1 MRISVSKLSFLAL
14 LAGGIAAMAMAT
26 GDSASAAA
34 GGPVCGTRADGPKT
48 YDSVKAARADGAK
61 VAHMGNCVILC
72 QGFAPTLIQ
81 QPLCGMDP
89 LNHAR
94 MTYPNNC
101 EAENA
106 HAIWV
111 HDGPCKK

>member
-1 MRISVSKLSFLAL
+1 MRTLRIKLSSLAV
-14 LAGGIAAMAMAT
+14 LAGIAAIAIAT
-26 GDSASAAA
+26 GGSASAA
-34 GGPVCGTRADGPKT
+34 GGPVCGTKADGPKT
-48 YDSVKAARADGAK
+48 YDSMAAAKKDGAA
-61 VAHMGNCVILC
+61 VAHMGACLVLC
-72 QGFAPTLIQ
+72 QGFGPTLIA
-81 QPLCGMDP
+81 QPMCGMDP

-106 HAIWV
+106 HAVWL

>member
-1 MRISVSKLSFLAL
+1 MSIFQRKLSSFAL
-14 LAGGIAAMAMAT
+14 LAGIAALSVAAA
-26 GDSASAAA
+26 GSASAAA

-48 YDSVKAARADGAK
+48 YDSARAAKADGAK
-61 VAHMGNCVILC
+61 VAHMGSCLILC
-72 QGFAPTLIQ
+72 QGFWPTIVQ
-81 QPLCGMDP
+81 QPMCGTDP

-106 HAIWV
+106 RAIWV

>member
-1 MRISVSKLSFLAL
+1 MRSVPSKLSSLAV
-14 LAGGIAAMAMAT
+14 LAGIAAIAVA
-26 GDSASAAA
+26 ASSGVAGAA

-48 YDSVKAARADGAK
+48 YDSVAAARHDGAK
-61 VAHMGNCVILC
+61 VAHMGNCVFLC
-72 QGFAPTLIQ
+72 QGFLPTVIT
-81 QPLCGMDP
+81 QPICGMDP

-94 MTYPNNC
+94 MTYSNNC

-106 HAIWV
+106 RAIWI

>member
-1 MRISVSKLSFLAL
+1 MSKLRIKLSSAVFA
-14 LAGGIAAMAMAT
+14 AIAAMAIAT
-26 GDSASAAA
+26 SGASAAA

-61 VAHMGNCVILC
+61 VTHMGSCVILC
-72 QGFAPTLIQ
+72 QGFAPTIIQ

-106 HAIWV
+106 HAIWI